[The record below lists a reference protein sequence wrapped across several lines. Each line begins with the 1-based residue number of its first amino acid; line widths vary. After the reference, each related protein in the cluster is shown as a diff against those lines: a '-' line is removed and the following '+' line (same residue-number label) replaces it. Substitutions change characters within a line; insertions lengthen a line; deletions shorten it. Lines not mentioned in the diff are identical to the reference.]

1 MGKWISIVL
10 LGLAVSGCKSAPARH
25 IAQTP
30 EISVSKE
37 GSVAI
42 KGDSQ
47 IQPKVDTKTTGSKM
61 ALPEG
66 TKLEFNEKLGVFTI
80 VLSKASELAVNRQET
95 AIQGPVSFTPDK
107 APTVKEES
115 DAKSDF
121 WTTLGLRAGAAIG
134 VALAIF
140 GLVRAWDMV
149 MYGGAAVAAGCL
161 FGLFVQK
168 HPVLLLIIGLGIA
181 LVVAG
186 PLIWHT
192 KLKKITPPEK

>member
-1 MGKWISIVL
+1 MVKWASIIL
-10 LGLAVSGCKSAPARH
+10 LSLLVSGCKNAPARH

-47 IQPKVDTKTTGSKM
+47 VQPKVDTKATASKL

-66 TKLEFNEKLGVFTI
+66 SKLEFNEKLGLFTI
-80 VLSKASELAVNRQET
+80 TLSKSSELALNRQET
-95 AIQGPVSFTPDK
+95 AISGPVSFAPDK
-107 APTVKEES
+107 APTVKEEA

-121 WTTLGLRAGAAIG
+121 WTALGLRAGAAIG

-149 MYGGAAVAAGCL
+149 MYGGAAVAGGCL

-168 HPVLLLIIGLGIA
+168 HPILLLIIGLGVA

-186 PLIWHT
+186 PILWHT
-192 KLKKITPPEK
+192 KIKKIQPEAQ